1 MLSIVASQAI
11 ILIVQ
16 FRIYC
21 CIIVCGVHVM
31 QVLSRIVDGS
41 RLRQFKERYGT
52 GLVTGFARV
61 NG

>member
-21 CIIVCGVHVM
+21 CIIVCGVM